1 LSRSEEGE
9 IILELHRVKKE
20 YKRGPENVIG
30 VEDISLSVKKGDFV
44 IIVGPSGSGKT
55 TLLNLMSGMDRPTQ
69 GDVIFERRNLRD
81 LTEESLTEIRRE
93 KVGFVFQF
101 FNLVESM
108 TVLENVMTPLL
119 PDENLPDK
127 EIENRALNALSVVGM
142 IEKKDRYPNELSGGE
157 QQRVAIARAIVTD
170 AEIIF
175 ADEPTAQ
182 LDEENAE
189 RIIEILARLNRQKGA
204 TIILA
209 TASREL
215 ANRLRDIATKIVTL
229 QQGKITEIQEKR
241 GNRWVAARR

>member
-1 LSRSEEGE
+1 MSRSEEGE